1 MIKTAKNPAPNA
13 KNSRTSTKKG
23 EQKGVINS
31 HINPQENPAFL
42 KEQII
47 TYLGNKRALLGF
59 LKQGFDFARGE
70 LKKEKPSFLDMFS
83 GSGVVS
89 RYAKGFAGHIIAND
103 LEDYSRIINSC
114 YLANIDEKALKKLR
128 EIHKFLQ
135 IDDGELK
142 KGFISELYAPKDDKN
157 ITKSDRVFFTARNAA
172 YLDTMRAKISREV
185 PKEWQDF
192 FIAPLI
198 YEASV
203 HSNTS
208 GVFKG
213 FYKDKMGVGKFGG
226 SGENALPR
234 ILGEIRLPMP
244 VFSRF
249 ACEFEVV
256 QKEAS
261 ALAQELESVDIA
273 YFDPPYNQHPYGSN
287 YFMLN
292 LIANYAAPQDI
303 SRVSGIPKAWNRSAF
318 NKARLAENALFELV
332 REIKAKIV
340 LLSYNCEGFVRREN
354 FERRLRRLGKCFVL
368 EQRYNA
374 FRGSRNLS
382 SRALHI
388 NEQLYVVVKR

>member
-1 MIKTAKNPAPNA
+1 MGNLKE
-13 KNSRTSTKKG
+13 NSQKSTKMR
-23 EQKGVINS
+23 ENS

-70 LKKEKPSFLDMFS
+70 LGKEKPSFLDMFS

-114 YLANIDEKALKKLR
+114 YLANIGASELKELQEIHKALK
-128 EIHKFLQ
+128 

-142 KGFISELYAPKDDKN
+142 KGFISELYAPKDEQN

-172 YLDTMRAKISREV
+172 YLDTMRDKIAREV
-185 PKEWQDF
+185 PPQLQRY

-213 FYKDKMGVGKFGG
+213 FYKDGGVGKFGG
-226 SGENALPR
+226 RGANALPR
-234 ILGEIRLPMP
+234 ILGEIRLQMP

-249 ACEFEVV
+249 ACGFEVV

-261 ALAQELESVDIA
+261 ALAKELESVDIA

-292 LIANYAAPQDI
+292 LIANYAAPKDI

-388 NEQLYVVVKR
+388 NEQLYVIVKR